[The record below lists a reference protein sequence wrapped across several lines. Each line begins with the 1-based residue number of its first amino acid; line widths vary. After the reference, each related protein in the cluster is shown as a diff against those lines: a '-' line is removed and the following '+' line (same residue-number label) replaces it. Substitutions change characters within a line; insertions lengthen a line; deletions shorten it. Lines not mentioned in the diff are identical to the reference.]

1 MRSLADGH
9 ARIRMFIF
17 ITGHVVGTSWEVTRI
32 HQRLRQLEVGELRI
46 YQRMRSIGVVATLEC
61 DGVISIRRKSEL
73 TTCRELLAGHNLR
86 VPRLTVCRLLDE
98 TAEEELSAGATV
110 TGRWLGISLA

>member
-1 MRSLADGH
+1 MRSLGDGH

-17 ITGHVVGTSWEVTRI
+17 ITGHVVGISWEVTCI

-61 DGVISIRRKSEL
+61 DGVTNIRRKREQ
-73 TTCRELLAGHNLR
+73 TTCRERLPGHKLR
-86 VPRLTVCRLLDE
+86 VPRLTVCRSLGIKSK
-98 TAEEELSAGATV
+98 EEL
-110 TGRWLGISLA
+110 LAECVD